1 MLCESMF
8 VPKAKHAVRD
18 QSFACM
24 HRDTADLRACSGL
37 RRPGV
42 AVSTTGVG
50 EAVMRA
56 GLARR
61 LGEALGLP
69 QTLPQGGALP
79 GAAAA
84 RVLREAVL
92 LGQPA
97 ALPPPPLDCGAL
109 ALRVVLHPASPI
121 MGSAGSH
128 LGAIN
133 PRLDSGV
140 AGTPDVLA
148 RPCSGTAHAACAA
161 KPLDPGHGPGSA
173 NGPACGTSQHCAA
186 ASLGRSAARDD
197 FPGPRRPQVGFESGE
212 QGCVVEAEL
221 AAGQS
226 GGLGL
231 QSPINSALPSEQGC
245 GVEVE
250 LVAVH
255 SARSLGAAW
264 LAPGMAAPRCT
275 FLRQRR
281 APGACAAD
289 APICSFGV
297 CAQWPLPAD

>member
-1 MLCESMF
+1 M
-8 VPKAKHAVRD
+8 
-18 QSFACM
+18 
-24 HRDTADLRACSGL
+24 
-37 RRPGV
+37 

-61 LGEALGLP
+61 LGEALATP
-69 QTLPQGGALP
+69 ETLPQGGALP

-97 ALPPPPLDCGAL
+97 ALPAPPVDCGAL
-109 ALRVVLHPASPI
+109 ALRVVLHPASP
-121 MGSAGSH
+121 SAGSGP
-128 LGAIN
+128 GAAN
-133 PRLDSGV
+133 PTLASGMV
-140 AGTPDVLA
+140 GTPGVPA
-148 RPCSGTAHAACAA
+148 RPCADTAHAACAD
-161 KPLDPGHGPGSA
+161 KPWDPGHGPGAA
-173 NGPACGTSQHCAA
+173 NGPACGTSAHCAA
-186 ASLGRSAARDD
+186 ASLGCSAARDD
-197 FPGPRRPQVGFESGE
+197 FTGPGRPQLGSLAAVHSRDLGFPNPRNPAHPGE
-212 QGCVVEAEL
+212 QGCE
-221 AAGQS
+221 
-226 GGLGL
+226 
-231 QSPINSALPSEQGC
+231 
-245 GVEVE
+245 VEVE

-281 APGACAAD
+281 APGACGAD

-297 CAQWPLPAD
+297 RAEWPLPAE